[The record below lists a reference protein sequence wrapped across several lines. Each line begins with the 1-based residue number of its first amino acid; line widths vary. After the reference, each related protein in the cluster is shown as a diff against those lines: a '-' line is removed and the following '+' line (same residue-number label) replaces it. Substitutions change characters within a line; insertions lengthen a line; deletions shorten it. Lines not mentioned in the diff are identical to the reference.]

1 MSTSQPSPPPL
12 QSARPASHTWP
23 QALAVQD
30 GEALA
35 QSSGQLVPQPPQLA
49 MSLCVLV
56 SQPSRLVFSLLEQS
70 SQPDAQVFMSQLPAV
85 QSGVPLAV
93 LHGAAHPPQLSSSVL
108 RLVSQPSADP
118 PEQLPQ
124 PAVQLPMVHTLDT
137 QVPAALGKSSVQLL
151 PHPLQLS
158 ASLVMLIS
166 QPSRS
171 AFSLLQLA

>member
-1 MSTSQPSPPPL
+1 MTSQPSPPPL
-12 QSARPASHTWP
+12 QSARPESHTWP
-23 QALAVQD
+23 QAPAAQD

-49 MSLCVLV
+49 MSDSVLV
-56 SQPSRLVFSLLEQS
+56 SQPSRLLFSLLEQS
-70 SQPDAQVFMSQLPAV
+70 SQPDAQLFMSQLPAV

-93 LHGAAHPPQLSSSVL
+93 LQGRPQPPQLSSSVF
-108 RLVSQPSADP
+108 RLVSQPSAEP

-124 PAVQLPMVHTLDT
+124 PALQLPMVQVLDT

-151 PHPLQLS
+151 PQLPQFS
-158 ASLVMLIS
+158 ESFVVCTS